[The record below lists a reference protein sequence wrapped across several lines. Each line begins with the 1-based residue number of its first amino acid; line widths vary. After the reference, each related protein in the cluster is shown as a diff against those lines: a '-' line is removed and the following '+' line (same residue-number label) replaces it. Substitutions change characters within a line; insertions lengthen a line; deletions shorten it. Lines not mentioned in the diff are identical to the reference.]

1 MSRVIALA
9 VSGDLEAPF
18 IHATAEDAQEE
29 LTTVGNEQEKSDHC
43 VVEIHNSQNK
53 QKEKQQSRV
62 TRERN
67 AGSGERGEEEEEE
80 ETDPSV
86 DDDEARCLLETEKK
100 EDEKQLNRAR
110 KRNGNPSE
118 EEEEEVNPVE
128 EEARFLLEIEKN
140 EKLKVTLREWEKRY
154 KVARERIEKKSTR
167 AINAKNELYQL
178 IGFYSVF
185 QGVVLTAVAQ
195 SSTIFCKQSW
205 GPASLSLL
213 ASIVT
218 VLSVHSKLI
227 SYSGLKSSLDQE
239 IKDSKVL
246 HEQIGELKARGKK
259 FDFRWFKDKLRSK
272 EKDKDKSRTKTQ
284 KLEKRYYWA
293 IIAALLLFSVI
304 ILLCCIIVLCDPSK
318 CKSSSSS

>member
-1 MSRVIALA
+1 MSREIALV
-9 VSGDLEAPF
+9 VSADREAPVM
-18 IHATAEDAQEE
+18 HATVEDAQEK
-29 LTTVGNEQEKSDHC
+29 LTTVGNEQEKTDHC
-43 VVEIHNSQNK
+43 VLEIRNFPNNQD
-53 QKEKQQSRV
+53 EKQQSRV

-67 AGSGERGEEEEEE
+67 AVSGEREEEEEEEEE

-86 DDDEARCLLETEKK
+86 DDDEARYLLETE
-100 EDEKQLNRAR
+100 R
-110 KRNGNPSE
+110 E
-118 EEEEEVNPVE
+118 EEDEVNPLE
-128 EEARFLLEIEKN
+128 EEARCLLEIEKT
-140 EKLKVTLREWEKRY
+140 EKLKLILREWEKRF

-218 VLSVHSKLI
+218 VLSVHFKLI
-227 SYSGLKSSLDQE
+227 NYSELKSSLDQE
-239 IKDSKVL
+239 VKDSKVL
-246 HEQIGELKARGKK
+246 YEQIVELKARGQN
-259 FDFRWFKDKLRSK
+259 FDFTWFKYKLGSN
-272 EKDKDKSRTKTQ
+272 RTKIQ
-284 KLEKRYYWA
+284 KLENRYYWA
-293 IIAALLLFSVI
+293 VIAALLLFSVI
-304 ILLCCIIVLCDPSK
+304 ILLCCIIVLCDPLK